1 MSSTYRLTSCLY
13 AQCKQNTNHVKI
25 LPMLSPTWQQYC
37 SLLVCVINIQSN
49 KLLWSTWQVGD
60 WAATMLV
67 KVLID
72 TRVTEDITRWW
83 QCCWVGANFLAK
95 GTLGRMWWKLY
106 TMLGRLKKTKNI
118 LSQLNTSSKRVN
130 IREEANGT
138 WSTCTPL
145 PHSRV
150 DNINPP
156 HRPPQLDKERQ

>member
-25 LPMLSPTWQQYC
+25 LPTLSPTWQQYC

-130 IREEANGT
+130 IRQEANGT
-138 WSTCTPL
+138 WSTCTP
-145 PHSRV
+145 H
-150 DNINPP
+150 PP
-156 HRPPQLDKERQ
+156 LQGGQY